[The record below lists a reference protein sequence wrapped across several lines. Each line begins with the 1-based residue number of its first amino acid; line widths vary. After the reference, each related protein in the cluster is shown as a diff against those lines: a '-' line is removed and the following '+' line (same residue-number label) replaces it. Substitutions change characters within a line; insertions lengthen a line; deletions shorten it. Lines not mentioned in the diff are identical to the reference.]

1 MSYTKATFEIK
12 HQAGQIESITI
23 CMPFRGWV
31 SAQGQQWV
39 SLPLL
44 EIENTVLNDSDAM
57 EVLRCRIAWLCE
69 SAEQQGPG
77 IERVLQRIGWF
88 TVQRNVEYLSME
100 FPVSQN
106 ETMLEL
112 EVFPTD
118 PLIIRMH
125 SPIKKR
131 AYKYV

>member
-23 CMPFRGWV
+23 CMPFRDWV
-31 SAQGQQWV
+31 SAQGQHWV

-44 EIENTVLNDSDAM
+44 EIENHIQYGSDAM
-57 EVLRCRIAWLCE
+57 EILRCRIAWLCE

-77 IERVLQRIGWF
+77 IERVLQRIGWL
-88 TVQRNVEYLSME
+88 TVQRNTEYLFME
-100 FPVSQN
+100 FPVSHN
-106 ETMLEL
+106 EHMLEL
-112 EVFPTD
+112 EVIPTD